1 MMENEITSGISASA
15 VMVPAKTSRIS
26 SEGERNTASV
36 DVADVTGV
44 GVASGDE
51 IISAGSDF
59 FLIIGQ

>member
-1 MMENEITSGISASA
+1 M
-15 VMVPAKTSRIS
+15 PAKTSRIS

-36 DVADVTGV
+36 DVADGTGV